1 MTQESF
7 VIVMVTSKN
16 PQNELFLDYL
26 RSEQDCQVMDLEP
39 DAQEAAPDADRML
52 VLLDQDYVDDN
63 IAQAWSRRAHG
74 DTRIILSGFNI
85 DSEEHAM
92 QLMMRFPLQ
101 GIFYRR
107 DPLKLISKG
116 INALFN
122 EEMWLSRTLMEK
134 LLTAYW
140 QRQRNDNMPFKSLTR
155 REVEI
160 LQLLK
165 TGASNFDIAQ
175 ELSISEHTVKSH
187 LYHIF
192 RKLKVKNRAQALNLL
207 RQQAD
212 TPV

>member
-63 IAQAWSRRAHG
+63 IAQAWARRAHS
-74 DTRIILSGFNI
+74 DARIILSGFNI
-85 DSEEHAM
+85 DSEEHAI